1 MAVVAKIAALKFKFD
16 VDALPALGPD
26 LAFRL
31 AIGETG
37 LNGFDHVAQ
46 IFGDHPKKE
55 HDALFVDR
63 EILGAFRIADH
74 PGAMRVRAN
83 RNAAGYPASTHSDYS
98 SLSTA
103 FRN

>member
-1 MAVVAKIAALKFKFD
+1 MAVVAEIAALKFKFD
-16 VDALPALGPD
+16 VYALPAPGSD

-46 IFGDHPKKE
+46 MFRDHPKKE

-63 EILGAFRIADH
+63 FVAQGREVQGLSVGGAFQWR
-74 PGAMRVRAN
+74 AMLQLPAQDCGNRA
-83 RNAAGYPASTHSDYS
+83 
-98 SLSTA
+98 LV
-103 FRN
+103 